1 MVCRATP
8 TRVDYL
14 RELSQRNVR
23 RRTSSEE
30 GAAMNLWSRVL
41 IALCIPAGLFAMAS
55 LVPRPSPAV
64 IACQESQDPQ
74 VSCWGGAKGGFTLR
88 ETTDASG
95 ARHLARRTRLH
106 PRDVETTASLASA
119 GPSEAAPL
127 PPPRPKGLS
136 R

>member
-1 MVCRATP
+1 MVRRATP

-64 IACQESQDPQ
+64 VACRDSQEPQ
-74 VSCWGGAKGGFTLR
+74 VSCWRGAKGGFTLR

-95 ARHLARRTRLH
+95 ARHLARRTRLL

-119 GPSEAAPL
+119 DLLQAVPL
-127 PPPRPKGLS
+127 PPRRPKDLV

>member
-1 MVCRATP
+1 VVRRATP
-8 TRVDYL
+8 TRVYYL
-14 RELSQRNVR
+14 RELSHRNVR

-30 GAAMNLWSRVL
+30 GAAVNMCSRVL

-64 IACQESQDPQ
+64 VACRDSQDPQ
-74 VSCWGGAKGGFTLR
+74 VSCWRGAKGGFTLR

-95 ARHLARRTRLH
+95 ARHLARRIRSH
-106 PRDVETTASLASA
+106 HSDVETTASLASA
-119 GPSEAAPL
+119 EQAEAVPL
-127 PPPRPKGLS
+127 PPPRPKDLS

>member
-1 MVCRATP
+1 
-8 TRVDYL
+8 
-14 RELSQRNVR
+14 
-23 RRTSSEE
+23 
-30 GAAMNLWSRVL
+30 MNMWSRLL

-55 LVPRPSPAV
+55 LVPRPSLAV
-64 IACQESQDPQ
+64 IACRDSQDPK
-74 VSCWGGAKGGFTLR
+74 VSCWRGAKGGFTLR

-119 GPSEAAPL
+119 GQAEAAPL
-127 PPPRPKGLS
+127 PPARPKGLG